1 MTEETNNIENH
12 SVGGSVA
19 VGRDVTV
26 GGRSTV
32 RGNATFNRDV
42 YISGWL
48 NARNIRGAGKGLYET
63 VDKLN
68 SAYPNPENGWFALV
82 GNTLPADIYRAWGGE
97 WVATGQK
104 GGEPVLELAK
114 LTELSESLENE
125 ISARVAADEALKK
138 AVDAEVTARANGDKE
153 LSDALAKE
161 IADREKAIADEI
173 LARTTAI
180 DKAIEAEAAA
190 RTKDIAAEAKAR
202 EDADAAE
209 TKARTTAID
218 KAIEAEA
225 AARTKDIAAEAKAR
239 EDADAAETKARTAAI
254 EAEAQARDTA
264 IFAEATARSNADT
277 ALQTAMNENVK
288 ELKGADTEHESRLL
302 ALEQSEWPLS
312 LELSINPI
320 LIEFTGSEKDA
331 SVSWKIMRKG
341 VGVTPTALTF
351 KQDGVALVAGLT
363 ASGSINAKV
372 NKLGDTVFEIAVE
385 AEGMKKSASKK
396 LTMVLPVYMGFAG
409 ASDAAGLAITKL
421 SKYAPLASPA
431 GTYKIKNNADG
442 IYLWLC
448 VPDTMTINKVTSS
461 GFTVP
466 MREVQIGQ
474 TELGGYK
481 CYRSSNAIVAGE
493 YTYTI
498 S

>member
-63 VDKLN
+63 VGKLN

-82 GNTLPADIYRAWGGE
+82 GNTLPADIYRAWGGVWE
-97 WVATGQK
+97 ATGQK

-125 ISARVAADEALKK
+125 VSARVAADEALKK
-138 AVDAEVTARANGDKE
+138 AIDAEVTARANGDKE
-153 LSDALAKE
+153 LSDALTKE
-161 IADREKAIADEI
+161 IADREKAIADEV

-180 DKAIEAEAAA
+180 TEAIEAEAAA

-202 EDADAAE
+202 EDADV
-209 TKARTTAID
+209 
-218 KAIEAEA
+218 
-225 AARTKDIAAEAKAR
+225 
-239 EDADAAETKARTAAI
+239 AETKARTAAI

-264 IFAEATARSNADT
+264 ISAEATARSNADT

-288 ELKGADTEHESRLL
+288 ELKGADTLHENRLL

-320 LIEFTGSEKDA
+320 LIEFTGSEKDT
-331 SVSWKIMRKG
+331 SVAWKIMRKG
-341 VGVTPTALTF
+341 VGVTPTVLTF
-351 KQDGVALVAGLT
+351 KQDGVALSAELVAN
-363 ASGSINAKV
+363 GSINAKV

-409 ASDAAGLAITKL
+409 ASDASGLAITGL
-421 SKYAPLASPA
+421 SKYAPLTSPA
-431 GTYKIKNNADG
+431 GTYKIKNTADG

-466 MREVQIGQ
+466 MREVQTGQ

>member
-26 GGRSTV
+26 GGRSTI

-63 VDKLN
+63 VEKLN

-82 GNTLPADIYRAWGGE
+82 GNTLPADIYRAWGGVWE
-97 WVATGQK
+97 ATGQK
-104 GGEPVLELAK
+104 GGEPVLELAR

-125 ISARVAADEALKK
+125 VSDRVAADEALKK
-138 AVDAEVTARANGDKE
+138 AIDAEVTARTNGDKE
-153 LSDALAKE
+153 LSDALTKE
-161 IADREKAIADEI
+161 IADREKAIDDEV

-180 DKAIEAEAAA
+180 TE
-190 RTKDIAAEAKAR
+190 
-202 EDADAAE
+202 
-209 TKARTTAID
+209 AID
-218 KAIEAEA
+218 
-225 AARTKDIAAEAKAR
+225 
-239 EDADAAETKARTAAI
+239 
-254 EAEAQARDTA
+254 AEAQARGTA
-264 IFAEATARSNADT
+264 ISDEATARSEADRV
-277 ALQTAMNENVK
+277 LQTAMDKNVT
-288 ELKGADTEHESRLL
+288 ELKGADTLHESRLL

-312 LELSINPI
+312 LELTINPI

-341 VGVTPTALTF
+341 VGVTPTVLTF
-351 KQDGVALVAGLT
+351 KQDGVALSAELS
-363 ASGSINAKV
+363 ANGSINAKV
-372 NKLGDTVFEIAVE
+372 NKLGDTVFEIEVE
-385 AEGMKKSASKK
+385 ADGMQKSASKK

-409 ASDAAGLAITKL
+409 ASDAAGLAITEL

-448 VPDTMTINKVTSS
+448 VPDTMTINRVTSS

-466 MREVQIGQ
+466 MSEVQTGQ

>member
-19 VGRDVTV
+19 VGRDITV

-161 IADREKAIADEI
+161 IADREKAIADEV
-173 LARTTAI
+173 L
-180 DKAIEAEAAA
+180 
-190 RTKDIAAEAKAR
+190 
-202 EDADAAE
+202 
-209 TKARTTAID
+209 ARTTAID

-277 ALQTAMNENVK
+277 
-288 ELKGADTEHESRLL
+288 EHESRLL

-320 LIEFTGSEKDA
+320 LIEFTGSEKDT
-331 SVSWKIMRKG
+331 SVAWKIMRKG
-341 VGVTPTALTF
+341 VGVTPTVLTF
-351 KQDGVALVAGLT
+351 KQDGVALSAELVAN
-363 ASGSINAKV
+363 GSINAKV

-409 ASDAAGLAITKL
+409 ASDAAGLAITEL

-466 MREVQIGQ
+466 MREVQAGQ

>member
-32 RGNATFNRDV
+32 RGNATFDRDV

-63 VDKLN
+63 VEKLN

-125 ISARVAADEALKK
+125 VSARVAADEALKK
-138 AVDAEVTARANGDKE
+138 AIDAEVTARTNGDKE
-153 LSDALAKE
+153 LSDALTKE
-161 IADREKAIADEI
+161 IADREKAIADEV

-180 DKAIEAEAAA
+180 TEAIEAEADA
-190 RTKDIAAEAKAR
+190 RTKAIAAEAKAR
-202 EDADAAE
+202 EDADVAE
-209 TKARTTAID
+209 TT
-218 KAIEAEA
+218 
-225 AARTKDIAAEAKAR
+225 
-239 EDADAAETKARTAAI
+239 ARTAAI

-264 IFAEATARSNADT
+264 ISAEATARSNADT
-277 ALQTAMNENVK
+277 ALHTAMNENVK

-320 LIEFTGSEKDA
+320 LIEFTGSEKDTTVA
-331 SVSWKIMRKG
+331 WKIMRKG
-341 VGVTPTALTF
+341 VGVTPTELTF
-351 KQDGVALVAGLT
+351 KQNGVALAAGLT

-372 NKLGDTVFEIAVE
+372 NKLGDTVFEIVVTAD
-385 AEGMKKSASKK
+385 GMKGSTSKK

-409 ASDAAGLAITKL
+409 ASDASGLAITGL
-421 SKYAPLASPA
+421 SKYAPLTSPA

-466 MREVQIGQ
+466 MREVQTGQ

>member
-26 GGRSTV
+26 GGRSTI

-125 ISARVAADEALKK
+125 ISARVATDEALKK

-161 IADREKAIADEI
+161 IADREKAIADEV
-173 LARTTAI
+173 L
-180 DKAIEAEAAA
+180 
-190 RTKDIAAEAKAR
+190 
-202 EDADAAE
+202 
-209 TKARTTAID
+209 ARTTAID

-264 IFAEATARSNADT
+264 ISAEATARSNADT

-320 LIEFTGSEKDA
+320 LIEFTGSEKDT
-331 SVSWKIMRKG
+331 SVAWKIMRKG
-341 VGVTPTALTF
+341 VGVTPTVLTF
-351 KQDGVALVAGLT
+351 KQDGVVLSAELVAN
-363 ASGSINAKV
+363 GSINAKV

-396 LTMVLPVYMGFAG
+396 LTMVLPVYMGFAD
-409 ASDAAGLAITKL
+409 ASDAAGLAITEL
-421 SKYAPLASPA
+421 SKYAPLSSPA

-466 MREVQIGQ
+466 MREVQTGQ

>member
-32 RGNATFNRDV
+32 RGNATFDRDV

-82 GNTLPADIYRAWGGE
+82 GDTLPANIYRAWGGE
-97 WVATGQK
+97 WKATGQK

-125 ISARVAADEALKK
+125 VSARVAADEALKK
-138 AVDAEVTARANGDKE
+138 AIDAEVTARTNGDKE
-153 LSDALAKE
+153 LSDALTKE
-161 IADREKAIADEI
+161 IADREKAIADEV

-180 DKAIEAEAAA
+180 NE
-190 RTKDIAAEAKAR
+190 
-202 EDADAAE
+202 
-209 TKARTTAID
+209 
-218 KAIEAEA
+218 
-225 AARTKDIAAEAKAR
+225 
-239 EDADAAETKARTAAI
+239 AI

-264 IFAEATARSNADT
+264 ISAEATARSNADT
-277 ALQTAMNENVK
+277 ALQTAMNKNVK

-320 LIEFTGSEKDA
+320 LIEFTGSEKDT
-331 SVSWKIMRKG
+331 SVAWKIMRKG
-341 VGVTPTALTF
+341 VGVTPTVLTF
-351 KQDGVALVAGLT
+351 KQDGVALSAELVAN
-363 ASGSINAKV
+363 GSINAKV

-409 ASDAAGLAITKL
+409 ASDASGLAITGL
-421 SKYAPLASPA
+421 SKYAPLTSPA

-466 MREVQIGQ
+466 MREVQTGQ

>member
-26 GGRSTV
+26 GGRSTI

-63 VDKLN
+63 VEKLN

-82 GNTLPADIYRAWGGE
+82 GDTLPADIYRAWGGE
-97 WVATGQK
+97 WKATGQK

-125 ISARVAADEALKK
+125 VSAR
-138 AVDAEVTARANGDKE
+138 TNGDKE

-161 IADREKAIADEI
+161 IADREKAIADEV

-180 DKAIEAEAAA
+180 TEAIDAEADA
-190 RTKDIAAEAKAR
+190 RTKAIAAEAKAR

-209 TKARTTAID
+209 TT
-218 KAIEAEA
+218 
-225 AARTKDIAAEAKAR
+225 
-239 EDADAAETKARTAAI
+239 ARTAAI
-254 EAEAQARDTA
+254 EAEAQARGTA
-264 IFAEATARSNADT
+264 ISDEATARSEADK
-277 ALQTAMNENVK
+277 ALQTAMDKNVT

-312 LELSINPI
+312 LELTINPI
-320 LIEFTGSEKDA
+320 LIEFTGSEKDTTVA
-331 SVSWKIMRKG
+331 WKIMRKG
-341 VGVTPTALTF
+341 VGVTPTELTF
-351 KQDGVALVAGLT
+351 KQNGVALAAGLT

-372 NKLGDTVFEIAVE
+372 NKLGDTVFEIVVTAD
-385 AEGMKKSASKK
+385 GMKGSTSKK
-396 LTMVLPVYMGFAG
+396 LTMVLPVYCGFG
-409 ASDAAGLAITKL
+409 TSESDVAVDENKL
-421 SKYAPLASPA
+421 SPRTSAS
-431 GTYKIKNNADG
+431 GTYSKTSKMDDVNFIILVPKTLPGLSSFTMGGAPFVMITSSVVVNGHDYYMYKSGG
-442 IYLWLC
+442 IYMSGTN
-448 VPDTMTINKVTSS
+448 VKVQAS
-461 GFTVP
+461 
-466 MREVQIGQ
+466 
-474 TELGGYK
+474 
-481 CYRSSNAIVAGE
+481 
-493 YTYTI
+493 
-498 S
+498 

>member
-26 GGRSTV
+26 GGRSIV
-32 RGNATFNRDV
+32 RGNATFDRDV

-63 VDKLN
+63 VEKLN

-82 GNTLPADIYRAWGGE
+82 GDTLPADLYQAWGGE
-97 WVATGQK
+97 WKATGQK

-125 ISARVAADEALKK
+125 VSARVAADEALKK
-138 AVDAEVTARANGDKE
+138 A
-153 LSDALAKE
+153 
-161 IADREKAIADEI
+161 
-173 LARTTAI
+173 
-180 DKAIEAEAAA
+180 
-190 RTKDIAAEAKAR
+190 IAAEAKAR
-202 EDADAAE
+202 EDADVAE
-209 TKARTTAID
+209 TT
-218 KAIEAEA
+218 
-225 AARTKDIAAEAKAR
+225 
-239 EDADAAETKARTAAI
+239 ARTAAI
-254 EAEAQARDTA
+254 EAEAQARGTA
-264 IFAEATARSNADT
+264 ISDEATARSEADK
-277 ALQTAMNENVK
+277 ALQTAMDKNVT

-320 LIEFTGSEKDA
+320 LIEFTGSEKDTTVA
-331 SVSWKIMRKG
+331 WKIMRKG
-341 VGVTPTALTF
+341 VGVTPTELTF
-351 KQDGVALVAGLT
+351 KQNGVALAAGLT

-409 ASDAAGLAITKL
+409 ASDAAGLAITEL

-466 MREVQIGQ
+466 MREVQTGQ

>member
-32 RGNATFNRDV
+32 RGNATFDRDV

-82 GNTLPADIYRAWGGE
+82 GDTLPANIYRAWGGE
-97 WVATGQK
+97 WKATGQK

-125 ISARVAADEALKK
+125 VSARVAADEALKK
-138 AVDAEVTARANGDKE
+138 AIDAEVTARTNGDKE
-153 LSDALAKE
+153 LSDALTKE
-161 IADREKAIADEI
+161 IADREKAIADEV

-180 DKAIEAEAAA
+180 NE
-190 RTKDIAAEAKAR
+190 
-202 EDADAAE
+202 
-209 TKARTTAID
+209 
-218 KAIEAEA
+218 AIEAEA

-264 IFAEATARSNADT
+264 ISAEATARSNADT
-277 ALQTAMNENVK
+277 ALQTAMNKNVK

-320 LIEFTGSEKDA
+320 LIEFTGSEKDT
-331 SVSWKIMRKG
+331 SVAWKIMRKG
-341 VGVTPTALTF
+341 VGVTPTVLTF
-351 KQDGVALVAGLT
+351 KQDGVALSAELVAN
-363 ASGSINAKV
+363 GSINAKV

-396 LTMVLPVYMGFAG
+396 LTMVPVYMGFAG
-409 ASDAAGLAITKL
+409 ASDASGLAITGL
-421 SKYAPLASPA
+421 SKYAPLTSPA

-466 MREVQIGQ
+466 MREVQTGQ

>member
-19 VGRDVTV
+19 IGRDVTV
-26 GGRSTV
+26 GGRSTI

-161 IADREKAIADEI
+161 IADREKAIADEV
-173 LARTTAI
+173 L
-180 DKAIEAEAAA
+180 
-190 RTKDIAAEAKAR
+190 
-202 EDADAAE
+202 
-209 TKARTTAID
+209 ARTTAID

-264 IFAEATARSNADT
+264 ISTEATARSNADT

-320 LIEFTGSEKDA
+320 LIEFTGSEKDT
-331 SVSWKIMRKG
+331 SVAWKIMRKG
-341 VGVTPTALTF
+341 VGVTPTVLTF
-351 KQDGVALVAGLT
+351 KQDGVVLSAELVAN
-363 ASGSINAKV
+363 GSINAKV

-409 ASDAAGLAITKL
+409 ASDAAGLAITEL

-466 MREVQIGQ
+466 MREVQTGQ

>member
-12 SVGGSVA
+12 SAGGSVA

-63 VDKLN
+63 VEKLK

-82 GNTLPADIYRAWGGE
+82 GNTLPADIYRAWGGVWE
-97 WVATGQK
+97 ATGQK

-125 ISARVAADEALKK
+125 VSARVAADEALKK
-138 AVDAEVTARANGDKE
+138 AIDAEVTARANGDKE
-153 LSDALAKE
+153 LSDTLTKE
-161 IADREKAIADEI
+161 IADREKAIADEV

-180 DKAIEAEAAA
+180 TEAIEAEADA
-190 RTKDIAAEAKAR
+190 RTKAIAAEAKAR

-209 TKARTTAID
+209 TT
-218 KAIEAEA
+218 
-225 AARTKDIAAEAKAR
+225 
-239 EDADAAETKARTAAI
+239 ARTAAI

-264 IFAEATARSNADT
+264 ISDEATARSEADK
-277 ALQTAMNENVK
+277 ALQTAMDKNVT

-320 LIEFTGSEKDA
+320 LIEFTGSEKDT
-331 SVSWKIMRKG
+331 SVAWKIMRKG
-341 VGVTPTALTF
+341 VGVTPTVLTF
-351 KQDGVALVAGLT
+351 KQDGVALSAELVAN
-363 ASGSINAKV
+363 GSISTKV

-385 AEGMKKSASKK
+385 ADGMKKSASKK

-409 ASDAAGLAITKL
+409 ASDAAGLAITEL
-421 SKYAPLASPA
+421 SKYAPLTSPA
-431 GTYKIKNNADG
+431 GTYKIKNTADG

-466 MREVQIGQ
+466 MREVQTGQ

>member
-1 MTEETNNIENH
+1 
-12 SVGGSVA
+12 
-19 VGRDVTV
+19 
-26 GGRSTV
+26 
-32 RGNATFNRDV
+32 
-42 YISGWL
+42 
-48 NARNIRGAGKGLYET
+48 
-63 VDKLN
+63 
-68 SAYPNPENGWFALV
+68 
-82 GNTLPADIYRAWGGE
+82 
-97 WVATGQK
+97 
-104 GGEPVLELAK
+104 
-114 LTELSESLENE
+114 
-125 ISARVAADEALKK
+125 
-138 AVDAEVTARANGDKE
+138 
-153 LSDALAKE
+153 
-161 IADREKAIADEI
+161 
-173 LARTTAI
+173 
-180 DKAIEAEAAA
+180 
-190 RTKDIAAEAKAR
+190 
-202 EDADAAE
+202 
-209 TKARTTAID
+209 
-218 KAIEAEA
+218 
-225 AARTKDIAAEAKAR
+225 
-239 EDADAAETKARTAAI
+239 
-254 EAEAQARDTA
+254 
-264 IFAEATARSNADT
+264 
-277 ALQTAMNENVK
+277 MNENVK

-320 LIEFTGSEKDA
+320 LIEFTGSEKDT
-331 SVSWKIMRKG
+331 SVAWKIMRKG
-341 VGVTPTALTF
+341 VGVTPTVLTF
-351 KQDGVALVAGLT
+351 KQDGVALSAELS
-363 ASGSINAKV
+363 ANGSIIAKV

-409 ASDAAGLAITKL
+409 ASDAAGLAITEL

-466 MREVQIGQ
+466 MREVQTGQ

>member
-1 MTEETNNIENH
+1 M
-12 SVGGSVA
+12 A
-19 VGRDVTV
+19 VGD
-26 GGRSTV
+26 
-32 RGNATFNRDV
+32 
-42 YISGWL
+42 
-48 NARNIRGAGKGLYET
+48 
-63 VDKLN
+63 
-68 SAYPNPENGWFALV
+68 
-82 GNTLPADIYRAWGGE
+82 TLPANIYRAWGGE
-97 WVATGQK
+97 WKATGQK

-125 ISARVAADEALKK
+125 VSARVAADEALKK
-138 AVDAEVTARANGDKE
+138 AIDAEVTARTNGDKE
-153 LSDALAKE
+153 LSDALTKE
-161 IADREKAIADEI
+161 IADREKAIADEV

-180 DKAIEAEAAA
+180 NE
-190 RTKDIAAEAKAR
+190 
-202 EDADAAE
+202 
-209 TKARTTAID
+209 
-218 KAIEAEA
+218 AIEAEA

-264 IFAEATARSNADT
+264 ISAEATARSNADT
-277 ALQTAMNENVK
+277 ALQTAMNKNVK

-320 LIEFTGSEKDA
+320 LIEFTGSEKDT
-331 SVSWKIMRKG
+331 SVAWKIMRKG
-341 VGVTPTALTF
+341 VGVTPTVLTF
-351 KQDGVALVAGLT
+351 KQDGVALSAELVAN
-363 ASGSINAKV
+363 GSINAKV

-409 ASDAAGLAITKL
+409 ASDASGLAITGL
-421 SKYAPLASPA
+421 LKYAPLTSPA

-466 MREVQIGQ
+466 MRAVQTGQ

>member
-19 VGRDVTV
+19 VGRNITV
-26 GGRSTV
+26 GGRSTI
-32 RGNATFNRDV
+32 RGNAIFNRDV

-161 IADREKAIADEI
+161 IADREKAIADEV
-173 LARTTAI
+173 L
-180 DKAIEAEAAA
+180 
-190 RTKDIAAEAKAR
+190 
-202 EDADAAE
+202 
-209 TKARTTAID
+209 ARTTAID

-264 IFAEATARSNADT
+264 ISAEATARSNADT

-320 LIEFTGSEKDA
+320 LIEFTGSEKDT
-331 SVSWKIMRKG
+331 SVAWKIMRKG
-341 VGVTPTALTF
+341 VGVTPTVLTF
-351 KQDGVALVAGLT
+351 KQDGVALSAELVAN
-363 ASGSINAKV
+363 GSINAKV

-409 ASDAAGLAITKL
+409 ASDAAGLAITEL

-466 MREVQIGQ
+466 MREVQTGQ

>member
-32 RGNATFNRDV
+32 RGNATFDRDV

-82 GNTLPADIYRAWGGE
+82 GDTLPANIYRAWGGE
-97 WVATGQK
+97 WKATGQK

-125 ISARVAADEALKK
+125 VSARVAADEALKK
-138 AVDAEVTARANGDKE
+138 AIDAEVTARTNGDKE
-153 LSDALAKE
+153 LSDALTKE
-161 IADREKAIADEI
+161 IADREKAIADEV

-180 DKAIEAEAAA
+180 NE
-190 RTKDIAAEAKAR
+190 
-202 EDADAAE
+202 
-209 TKARTTAID
+209 
-218 KAIEAEA
+218 AIEAEA

-264 IFAEATARSNADT
+264 ISAEATARSNADT
-277 ALQTAMNENVK
+277 ALQTAMNKNVK

-320 LIEFTGSEKDA
+320 LIEFTGSEKDTTVA
-331 SVSWKIMRKG
+331 WKIMRKG
-341 VGVTPTALTF
+341 VGVTPTELTF
-351 KQDGVALVAGLT
+351 KQNGVALAAGLT

-409 ASDAAGLAITKL
+409 ASDAAGLAITEL

-466 MREVQIGQ
+466 MREVQTGQ

>member
-32 RGNATFNRDV
+32 RGNATFGRDV

-82 GNTLPADIYRAWGGE
+82 GDTLPADLYQAWGGE
-97 WVATGQK
+97 WKATGQK

-125 ISARVAADEALKK
+125 VSARVAADEALKK
-138 AVDAEVTARANGDKE
+138 AIDAEVTARTNGDKE
-153 LSDALAKE
+153 LSDALTKE
-161 IADREKAIADEI
+161 IADREKAIADEV

-180 DKAIEAEAAA
+180 NE
-190 RTKDIAAEAKAR
+190 
-202 EDADAAE
+202 
-209 TKARTTAID
+209 
-218 KAIEAEA
+218 AIEAEA

-264 IFAEATARSNADT
+264 ISAEATARSNADT
-277 ALQTAMNENVK
+277 ALQTAMNKNVK

-320 LIEFTGSEKDA
+320 LIEFTGSEKDT
-331 SVSWKIMRKG
+331 SVAWKIMRKG
-341 VGVTPTALTF
+341 VGVTPTVLTF
-351 KQDGVALVAGLT
+351 KQDGVALSAELVAN
-363 ASGSINAKV
+363 GSINAKV

-409 ASDAAGLAITKL
+409 ASDAAGLAITEL

-461 GFTVP
+461 GLTVP
-466 MREVQIGQ
+466 MREVQTGQ

>member
-26 GGRSTV
+26 GGRSTI

-161 IADREKAIADEI
+161 IADREKAIADEV
-173 LARTTAI
+173 L
-180 DKAIEAEAAA
+180 
-190 RTKDIAAEAKAR
+190 
-202 EDADAAE
+202 
-209 TKARTTAID
+209 ARTTAID

-277 ALQTAMNENVK
+277 ALQTAINENVK

-320 LIEFTGSEKDA
+320 LIEFTGSEKDT
-331 SVSWKIMRKG
+331 SVAWKIMRKG
-341 VGVTPTALTF
+341 VGVTPTVLTF
-351 KQDGVALVAGLT
+351 KQDGVALSAELVAN
-363 ASGSINAKV
+363 GSINAKV

-409 ASDAAGLAITKL
+409 ASDAAGLAITEL

-466 MREVQIGQ
+466 MREVQAGQ

>member
-26 GGRSTV
+26 GGRSTI

-63 VDKLN
+63 VEKLN

-82 GNTLPADIYRAWGGE
+82 GDTLPADIYRAWGGE
-97 WVATGQK
+97 WKATGQK

-125 ISARVAADEALKK
+125 VSAR
-138 AVDAEVTARANGDKE
+138 TNGDKE

-161 IADREKAIADEI
+161 IADREKAIADEV

-180 DKAIEAEAAA
+180 TEAIDAEADA
-190 RTKDIAAEAKAR
+190 RTKAIAAEAKAR
-202 EDADAAE
+202 EDADVAE
-209 TKARTTAID
+209 TT
-218 KAIEAEA
+218 
-225 AARTKDIAAEAKAR
+225 
-239 EDADAAETKARTAAI
+239 ARTAAI
-254 EAEAQARDTA
+254 SD
-264 IFAEATARSNADT
+264 EATVRSEADK
-277 ALQTAMNENVK
+277 ALQTAMDKNVT

-312 LELSINPI
+312 LELTINPI

-341 VGVTPTALTF
+341 VGVTPTVLTF
-351 KQDGVALVAGLT
+351 KQDGVTLSAELSAN
-363 ASGSINAKV
+363 GSINAKV
-372 NKLGDTVFEIAVE
+372 NKLGDTVFEIVVTAD
-385 AEGMKKSASKK
+385 GMKGSTSKK
-396 LTMVLPVYMGFAG
+396 LTMVLPVYCGFG
-409 ASDAAGLAITKL
+409 TSESDVAVDENKL
-421 SKYAPLASPA
+421 SPRTSAS
-431 GTYKIKNNADG
+431 GTYSKTSKKDDVNFIILVPKTLPGLSSFTMGGAPFVMITSSVVVNGHDYYMYKSGG
-442 IYLWLC
+442 IYMSGTN
-448 VPDTMTINKVTSS
+448 VKVQAS
-461 GFTVP
+461 
-466 MREVQIGQ
+466 
-474 TELGGYK
+474 
-481 CYRSSNAIVAGE
+481 
-493 YTYTI
+493 
-498 S
+498 

>member
-26 GGRSTV
+26 GGRSTI

-82 GNTLPADIYRAWGGE
+82 GNTLPADIYRAWGGK

-125 ISARVAADEALKK
+125 VSARVAADEALKN
-138 AVDAEVTARANGDKE
+138 AIDAEVTARANGDKE

-161 IADREKAIADEI
+161 IADREKAIADEV
-173 LARTTAI
+173 L
-180 DKAIEAEAAA
+180 
-190 RTKDIAAEAKAR
+190 
-202 EDADAAE
+202 
-209 TKARTTAID
+209 ARTTAID

-264 IFAEATARSNADT
+264 ISAEATARSNADT

-320 LIEFTGSEKDA
+320 LIEFTGSEKDT
-331 SVSWKIMRKG
+331 SVAWKIMRKG
-341 VGVTPTALTF
+341 VGVTPTVLTF
-351 KQDGVALVAGLT
+351 KQDGVALSAELS
-363 ASGSINAKV
+363 ANGSINAKV

-409 ASDAAGLAITKL
+409 ASDAAGLAITEL

-466 MREVQIGQ
+466 MREVQTGQ

>member
-26 GGRSTV
+26 GGRSTI

-104 GGEPVLELAK
+104 GGEPVLEIAK

-125 ISARVAADEALKK
+125 VSARVAADEALKK
-138 AVDAEVTARANGDKE
+138 AIDAEVTARTNGDKE
-153 LSDALAKE
+153 LSDALTKE
-161 IADREKAIADEI
+161 ISDREKAIADEV

-180 DKAIEAEAAA
+180 NE
-190 RTKDIAAEAKAR
+190 
-202 EDADAAE
+202 
-209 TKARTTAID
+209 
-218 KAIEAEA
+218 AIEAEA

-264 IFAEATARSNADT
+264 ISAEATARSNADT
-277 ALQTAMNENVK
+277 ALQTAMDENVK

-320 LIEFTGSEKDA
+320 LIEFTGSEKDT
-331 SVSWKIMRKG
+331 SVAWKIMRKG
-341 VGVTPTALTF
+341 VGVTPTVLTF
-351 KQDGVALVAGLT
+351 KQDGVALSAELVAN
-363 ASGSINAKV
+363 GSINAKV
-372 NKLGDTVFEIAVE
+372 NKLGDTVFYIAVE
-385 AEGMKKSASKK
+385 SEGMKKSASKK

-409 ASDAAGLAITKL
+409 ASDAAGLAITEL
-421 SKYAPLASPA
+421 SKYAPLSSPA

-466 MREVQIGQ
+466 MREVQTGQ

>member
-19 VGRDVTV
+19 VGRDITV

-125 ISARVAADEALKK
+125 VSARVAADEALKK

-161 IADREKAIADEI
+161 IADREKAIADEV
-173 LARTTAI
+173 L
-180 DKAIEAEAAA
+180 
-190 RTKDIAAEAKAR
+190 
-202 EDADAAE
+202 
-209 TKARTTAID
+209 ARTTAID

-264 IFAEATARSNADT
+264 ISAEATARSNADT

-320 LIEFTGSEKDA
+320 LIEFTGSEKDT
-331 SVSWKIMRKG
+331 SVAWKIMRKG
-341 VGVTPTALTF
+341 VGVTPTVLTF
-351 KQDGVALVAGLT
+351 KQDGVALSAELS
-363 ASGSINAKV
+363 ANGSINAKV

-409 ASDAAGLAITKL
+409 ASDAAGLAITEL

-466 MREVQIGQ
+466 MREVQTGQ

>member
-26 GGRSTV
+26 GGRSIV
-32 RGNATFNRDV
+32 RGNATFDRDV

-82 GNTLPADIYRAWGGE
+82 GDTLPADIYRAWGGE

-104 GGEPVLELAK
+104 GGEPVLEIAK

-125 ISARVAADEALKK
+125 VSARVAADEALKK
-138 AVDAEVTARANGDKE
+138 AIDAEVTARTNGDKE
-153 LSDALAKE
+153 LSDALTKE
-161 IADREKAIADEI
+161 IADREKAIADEV

-180 DKAIEAEAAA
+180 TKAIEAEADA
-190 RTKDIAAEAKAR
+190 RTKAIAAEAKAR
-202 EDADAAE
+202 EDADVAE
-209 TKARTTAID
+209 TT
-218 KAIEAEA
+218 
-225 AARTKDIAAEAKAR
+225 
-239 EDADAAETKARTAAI
+239 ARTAAI
-254 EAEAQARDTA
+254 EAEAQARGTA
-264 IFAEATARSNADT
+264 ISDEATARSEADK
-277 ALQTAMNENVK
+277 ALQTAMDKNVT

-320 LIEFTGSEKDA
+320 LIEFTGSEKDTTVA
-331 SVSWKIMRKG
+331 WKIMRKG
-341 VGVTPTALTF
+341 VGVTPTVLTF
-351 KQDGVALVAGLT
+351 KQDGVALSAELVAN
-363 ASGSINAKV
+363 GSISTKV

-385 AEGMKKSASKK
+385 ADGMKKSTSKK

-409 ASDAAGLAITKL
+409 ASDAAGLAITEL
-421 SKYAPLASPA
+421 SKYAPLTSPA
-431 GTYKIKNNADG
+431 GTYKIKNTADG

-466 MREVQIGQ
+466 MREVQTGQ

>member
-19 VGRDVTV
+19 VGRDITV
-26 GGRSTV
+26 GGRSTI

-63 VDKLN
+63 VGNLN

-82 GNTLPADIYRAWGGE
+82 GDTLPADIYRAWGGE
-97 WVATGQK
+97 WKATGQK
-104 GGEPVLELAK
+104 GGEPVLEIAK

-125 ISARVAADEALKK
+125 VSARVAADEALKK
-138 AVDAEVTARANGDKE
+138 AIDAEVTARANGDKE
-153 LSDALAKE
+153 LSDALTKE
-161 IADREKAIADEI
+161 IADREKAIADEV

-180 DKAIEAEAAA
+180 TE
-190 RTKDIAAEAKAR
+190 
-202 EDADAAE
+202 
-209 TKARTTAID
+209 
-218 KAIEAEA
+218 AIEAEA

-264 IFAEATARSNADT
+264 ISAEATARSNADT

-288 ELKGADTEHESRLL
+288 ELKGADTLHENRLL

-320 LIEFTGSEKDA
+320 LIEFTGSEKDT
-331 SVSWKIMRKG
+331 SVAWKIMRKG
-341 VGVTPTALTF
+341 VGVTPTVLTF
-351 KQDGVALVAGLT
+351 KQDGVALSAELVAN
-363 ASGSINAKV
+363 GSINAKV

-409 ASDAAGLAITKL
+409 ASDASGLAITGL
-421 SKYAPLASPA
+421 SKYAPLTSPA

-461 GFTVP
+461 GFTIP
-466 MREVQIGQ
+466 MREVQTGQ

>member
-26 GGRSTV
+26 GGRSTI

-161 IADREKAIADEI
+161 IADREKAIADEV
-173 LARTTAI
+173 L
-180 DKAIEAEAAA
+180 
-190 RTKDIAAEAKAR
+190 
-202 EDADAAE
+202 
-209 TKARTTAID
+209 ARTTAID

-320 LIEFTGSEKDA
+320 LIEFTGSEKDT
-331 SVSWKIMRKG
+331 SVAWKIMRKG
-341 VGVTPTALTF
+341 VGVTPTVLTF
-351 KQDGVALVAGLT
+351 KQDGVALSAELVAN
-363 ASGSINAKV
+363 GSINAKV

-409 ASDAAGLAITKL
+409 ASDAAGLAITEL

-466 MREVQIGQ
+466 MREVQTGQ

>member
-26 GGRSTV
+26 GGRSTI

-63 VDKLN
+63 VEKLN

-82 GNTLPADIYRAWGGE
+82 GDTLPADIYRAWGGE
-97 WVATGQK
+97 WKATGQK

-125 ISARVAADEALKK
+125 VSARVAADEALKK
-138 AVDAEVTARANGDKE
+138 AIDAEVSARTNGDKE

-161 IADREKAIADEI
+161 IADREKAIADEV

-180 DKAIEAEAAA
+180 TEAIDAEADA
-190 RTKDIAAEAKAR
+190 RTKAIAAEAKAR
-202 EDADAAE
+202 EDADVAE
-209 TKARTTAID
+209 T
-218 KAIEAEA
+218 
-225 AARTKDIAAEAKAR
+225 
-239 EDADAAETKARTAAI
+239 
-254 EAEAQARDTA
+254 
-264 IFAEATARSNADT
+264 TARSEADK
-277 ALQTAMNENVK
+277 ALQTAMDKNVT

-312 LELSINPI
+312 LELTINPI

-341 VGVTPTALTF
+341 VGVTPTVLTF
-351 KQDGVALVAGLT
+351 KQDGVALSAELS
-363 ASGSINAKV
+363 ANGSINAKV
-372 NKLGDTVFEIAVE
+372 NKLGDTVFEIEVE
-385 AEGMKKSASKK
+385 ADGMQKSASKK

-409 ASDAAGLAITKL
+409 ASDAAGLAITEL

-431 GTYKIKNNADG
+431 GTYRIKNNADG

-466 MREVQIGQ
+466 MREVQSGQ

>member
-19 VGRDVTV
+19 VGRDITV

-125 ISARVAADEALKK
+125 VSARVAADEALKK
-138 AVDAEVTARANGDKE
+138 AIDAEVTARTNGDKE
-153 LSDALAKE
+153 LSDALTKE
-161 IADREKAIADEI
+161 IADREKAIADEV

-180 DKAIEAEAAA
+180 TE
-190 RTKDIAAEAKAR
+190 
-202 EDADAAE
+202 
-209 TKARTTAID
+209 
-218 KAIEAEA
+218 
-225 AARTKDIAAEAKAR
+225 
-239 EDADAAETKARTAAI
+239 AI

-264 IFAEATARSNADT
+264 ISAEATARSN
-277 ALQTAMNENVK
+277 
-288 ELKGADTEHESRLL
+288 ADTEHESRLL

-320 LIEFTGSEKDA
+320 LIEFTGSEKDTTVA
-331 SVSWKIMRKG
+331 WKIMRKG
-341 VGVTPTALTF
+341 VGVTPTVLTF
-351 KQDGVALVAGLT
+351 KQDGVALSAELVAN
-363 ASGSINAKV
+363 GSINAKV

-409 ASDAAGLAITKL
+409 ASDAAGLAITEL

-466 MREVQIGQ
+466 MMEVQTGQ

>member
-26 GGRSTV
+26 GGRSTI

-82 GNTLPADIYRAWGGE
+82 GDTLPADIYRAWGGE
-97 WVATGQK
+97 WKATGQK

-125 ISARVAADEALKK
+125 VSARVAADEALKK
-138 AVDAEVTARANGDKE
+138 AIDAEVTARTNGDKE
-153 LSDALAKE
+153 LSDALTKE
-161 IADREKAIADEI
+161 IADREKAIADEV

-180 DKAIEAEAAA
+180 TEAIEAEADA
-190 RTKDIAAEAKAR
+190 RTKA
-202 EDADAAE
+202 
-209 TKARTTAID
+209 
-218 KAIEAEA
+218 
-225 AARTKDIAAEAKAR
+225 IAAEAKAR

-264 IFAEATARSNADT
+264 ISAEATARSNADT

-320 LIEFTGSEKDA
+320 LIEFTGSEKDT
-331 SVSWKIMRKG
+331 SVAWKIMRKG
-341 VGVTPTALTF
+341 VGVTPTVLTF
-351 KQDGVALVAGLT
+351 KQDGVALSAELVAN
-363 ASGSINAKV
+363 GSINAKV

-409 ASDAAGLAITKL
+409 ASDAAGLAITEL

-466 MREVQIGQ
+466 MREVQTGQ

>member
-1 MTEETNNIENH
+1 MTEETNNIEDH

-26 GGRSTV
+26 GGRSTI

-125 ISARVAADEALKK
+125 VSARVAADEALKK
-138 AVDAEVTARANGDKE
+138 AVDAEVTARTNGDKE
-153 LSDALAKE
+153 LSDALTKE
-161 IADREKAIADEI
+161 ISDREKAIADEV

-180 DKAIEAEAAA
+180 NE
-190 RTKDIAAEAKAR
+190 
-202 EDADAAE
+202 
-209 TKARTTAID
+209 
-218 KAIEAEA
+218 AIEAEA

-264 IFAEATARSNADT
+264 ISAEATARSNADT

-320 LIEFTGSEKDA
+320 LIEFTGSEKDT
-331 SVSWKIMRKG
+331 SVAWKIMRKG
-341 VGVTPTALTF
+341 VGVTPTVLTF
-351 KQDGVALVAGLT
+351 KQDGVALSAELS
-363 ASGSINAKV
+363 ANGSINAKV

-409 ASDAAGLAITKL
+409 ASDAAGLAITEL

-466 MREVQIGQ
+466 MREVQTGQ

>member
-26 GGRSTV
+26 GGRSTI

-63 VDKLN
+63 VEKLN

-82 GNTLPADIYRAWGGE
+82 GNTLPADIYRAWGGKWE
-97 WVATGQK
+97 ATGQK

-125 ISARVAADEALKK
+125 VSARVAADEALKK
-138 AVDAEVTARANGDKE
+138 AIDAEVTARANGDTE
-153 LSDALAKE
+153 LSDALTKE
-161 IADREKAIADEI
+161 IADREKAIADEV

-180 DKAIEAEAAA
+180 NEAIEAEADA
-190 RTKDIAAEAKAR
+190 RTKAIAAEAKAR

-209 TKARTTAID
+209 TT
-218 KAIEAEA
+218 
-225 AARTKDIAAEAKAR
+225 
-239 EDADAAETKARTAAI
+239 ARTAAI
-254 EAEAQARDTA
+254 EAEVQARGAA
-264 IFAEATARSNADT
+264 ISDEATARSEADK
-277 ALQTAMNENVK
+277 ALQTAMDKNVK
-288 ELKGADTEHESRLL
+288 ELKGNVTELKGADTEHESRLL

-320 LIEFTGSEKDA
+320 LIEFTGSEKDTTVA
-331 SVSWKIMRKG
+331 WKIMRKG
-341 VGVTPTALTF
+341 VGVTPTVLTF
-351 KQDGVALVAGLT
+351 RQDGVALSAELVAN
-363 ASGSINAKV
+363 GSISTKV

-409 ASDAAGLAITKL
+409 ASDAAGLAITEL
-421 SKYAPLASPA
+421 SKYAPLTSPA

-466 MREVQIGQ
+466 MREVQTGQ

>member
-26 GGRSTV
+26 GGRSTI

-48 NARNIRGAGKGLYET
+48 NARNIRGASKGLYET

-125 ISARVAADEALKK
+125 VSARVAADEALKK

-161 IADREKAIADEI
+161 IADREKAIADEV
-173 LARTTAI
+173 L
-180 DKAIEAEAAA
+180 
-190 RTKDIAAEAKAR
+190 
-202 EDADAAE
+202 
-209 TKARTTAID
+209 ARTTAID

-264 IFAEATARSNADT
+264 ISAEATARSNADT

-320 LIEFTGSEKDA
+320 LIEFTGSEKDT
-331 SVSWKIMRKG
+331 SVAWKIMRKG
-341 VGVTPTALTF
+341 VGVTPTVLTF
-351 KQDGVALVAGLT
+351 KQDGVALSAELS
-363 ASGSINAKV
+363 ANGSINAKV

-409 ASDAAGLAITKL
+409 ASDAAGLAITEL

-466 MREVQIGQ
+466 MREVQTGQ

>member
-26 GGRSTV
+26 GGRSIV
-32 RGNATFNRDV
+32 RGNATFDRDV

-63 VDKLN
+63 VDNLK

-82 GNTLPADIYRAWGGE
+82 GDTLPADIYRAWGGE

-104 GGEPVLELAK
+104 GGEPVLEIAK

-125 ISARVAADEALKK
+125 VSARVAADEALKK
-138 AVDAEVTARANGDKE
+138 AIDAEVTARANGDKE
-153 LSDALAKE
+153 LSDALTKE
-161 IADREKAIADEI
+161 IADREKAIADEV

-180 DKAIEAEAAA
+180 TKAIEAEADA
-190 RTKDIAAEAKAR
+190 RTKAIAAEAKAR
-202 EDADAAE
+202 EDADVAE
-209 TKARTTAID
+209 TT
-218 KAIEAEA
+218 
-225 AARTKDIAAEAKAR
+225 
-239 EDADAAETKARTAAI
+239 ARTAAI
-254 EAEAQARDTA
+254 EAEAQARGTA
-264 IFAEATARSNADT
+264 ISDEATARSEADK
-277 ALQTAMNENVK
+277 ALQTAMDKNVT

-320 LIEFTGSEKDA
+320 LIEFTGSEKDTTVA
-331 SVSWKIMRKG
+331 WKIMRKG
-341 VGVTPTALTF
+341 VGVTPTVLTF
-351 KQDGVALVAGLT
+351 KQDGVALSAELVAN
-363 ASGSINAKV
+363 GSISTKV

-385 AEGMKKSASKK
+385 ADGMKKSTSKK

-409 ASDAAGLAITKL
+409 ASDAAGLAITEL
-421 SKYAPLASPA
+421 SKYAPLTSPA
-431 GTYKIKNNADG
+431 GTYKIKNTADG

-466 MREVQIGQ
+466 MREVQTGQ

>member
-26 GGRSTV
+26 GGRSIV
-32 RGNATFNRDV
+32 RGNATFDRDV

-63 VDKLN
+63 VDNLK

-82 GNTLPADIYRAWGGE
+82 GDTLPADIYRAWGGE
-97 WVATGQK
+97 WKATGQK
-104 GGEPVLELAK
+104 GGEPVLEIAK

-125 ISARVAADEALKK
+125 VSARVAADEALKK
-138 AVDAEVTARANGDKE
+138 AIDAEVTARTNGDKE
-153 LSDALAKE
+153 LSDALTKE
-161 IADREKAIADEI
+161 IADREKAIADEV

-180 DKAIEAEAAA
+180 
-190 RTKDIAAEAKAR
+190 TK
-202 EDADAAE
+202 
-209 TKARTTAID
+209 
-218 KAIEAEA
+218 
-225 AARTKDIAAEAKAR
+225 
-239 EDADAAETKARTAAI
+239 AI

-264 IFAEATARSNADT
+264 ISAEATARSNADT

-320 LIEFTGSEKDA
+320 LIEFTGSEKDT
-331 SVSWKIMRKG
+331 SVAWKIMRKG
-341 VGVTPTALTF
+341 VGVTPTVLTF
-351 KQDGVALVAGLT
+351 KQDGVALSAELVAN
-363 ASGSINAKV
+363 GSINAKV

-409 ASDAAGLAITKL
+409 ASDAAGLAITEL
-421 SKYAPLASPA
+421 SKYAPLSSPA

-466 MREVQIGQ
+466 MREVQTGQ

>member
-26 GGRSTV
+26 GGRSTI

-63 VDKLN
+63 VEKLN

-82 GNTLPADIYRAWGGE
+82 GNTLPADIYRAWGGVWE
-97 WVATGQK
+97 ATGQK

-125 ISARVAADEALKK
+125 VSARVAADEALKK
-138 AVDAEVTARANGDKE
+138 AIDAEVTARTNGDKE
-153 LSDALAKE
+153 LSDALTKE
-161 IADREKAIADEI
+161 IADREKAIADEV

-180 DKAIEAEAAA
+180 TEAIEAEADA
-190 RTKDIAAEAKAR
+190 RTKA
-202 EDADAAE
+202 
-209 TKARTTAID
+209 
-218 KAIEAEA
+218 
-225 AARTKDIAAEAKAR
+225 IAAEAKAR

-264 IFAEATARSNADT
+264 ISAEATARSNADT

-288 ELKGADTEHESRLL
+288 ELKGADTLHESRLL

-320 LIEFTGSEKDA
+320 LIEFTGSEKDTTVA
-331 SVSWKIMRKG
+331 WKIMRKG
-341 VGVTPTALTF
+341 AGVTPTVLTF
-351 KQDGVALVAGLT
+351 KQDGVALSAELVAN
-363 ASGSINAKV
+363 GSISTKV

-385 AEGMKKSASKK
+385 ADGMQKSASKK

-409 ASDAAGLAITKL
+409 ASDASGLAITGL
-421 SKYAPLASPA
+421 SKYAPLTSPA

-466 MREVQIGQ
+466 MREVQTGQ

>member
-26 GGRSTV
+26 GGRSNV

-63 VDKLN
+63 VEKLN

-82 GNTLPADIYRAWGGE
+82 GNTLPADIYRAWGGKWE
-97 WVATGQK
+97 ATGQK

-125 ISARVAADEALKK
+125 VSARVAADEALKK
-138 AVDAEVTARANGDKE
+138 AIDAEVTARTNGDKE

-161 IADREKAIADEI
+161 IADREKAIADEV
-173 LARTTAI
+173 L
-180 DKAIEAEAAA
+180 
-190 RTKDIAAEAKAR
+190 
-202 EDADAAE
+202 
-209 TKARTTAID
+209 ARTTAID

-264 IFAEATARSNADT
+264 ISAEATARSNADT

-320 LIEFTGSEKDA
+320 LIEFTGSEKDT
-331 SVSWKIMRKG
+331 SVAWKIMRKG
-341 VGVTPTALTF
+341 VGVTPTVLTF
-351 KQDGVALVAGLT
+351 KQDGVALSAELVAN
-363 ASGSINAKV
+363 GSINAKV

-385 AEGMKKSASKK
+385 ADGMKKSASKK

-409 ASDAAGLAITKL
+409 ASDAAGLAITGL

-448 VPDTMTINKVTSS
+448 VPDTMAINKVTSS

-466 MREVQIGQ
+466 MREVQTGQ

>member
-26 GGRSTV
+26 GGRSTI

-138 AVDAEVTARANGDKE
+138 AIDAEVTARTNGDKE
-153 LSDALAKE
+153 LSDALTKE
-161 IADREKAIADEI
+161 IADREKAIADEV
-173 LARTTAI
+173 L
-180 DKAIEAEAAA
+180 
-190 RTKDIAAEAKAR
+190 
-202 EDADAAE
+202 
-209 TKARTTAID
+209 
-218 KAIEAEA
+218 
-225 AARTKDIAAEAKAR
+225 
-239 EDADAAETKARTAAI
+239 ARTAAI

-264 IFAEATARSNADT
+264 ISAEATARSNADT

-320 LIEFTGSEKDA
+320 LIEFTGSEKDT
-331 SVSWKIMRKG
+331 SVAWKIMRKG
-341 VGVTPTALTF
+341 VGVTPTVLTF
-351 KQDGVALVAGLT
+351 KQDGVALSAELS
-363 ASGSINAKV
+363 ANGSINAKV

-409 ASDAAGLAITKL
+409 ASDAAGLAITEL

-466 MREVQIGQ
+466 MREVQTGQ

>member
-26 GGRSTV
+26 GGRSNV

-63 VDKLN
+63 VEKLN

-82 GNTLPADIYRAWGGE
+82 GNTLPADIYRAWGGKWE
-97 WVATGQK
+97 ATGQK

-125 ISARVAADEALKK
+125 VSARVAADEALKK
-138 AVDAEVTARANGDKE
+138 AIDAEVTARANGDTE
-153 LSDALAKE
+153 LSDALTKE
-161 IADREKAIADEI
+161 IADREKAIADEV
-173 LARTTAI
+173 LARTS
-180 DKAIEAEAAA
+180 
-190 RTKDIAAEAKAR
+190 
-202 EDADAAE
+202 
-209 TKARTTAID
+209 AID

-254 EAEAQARDTA
+254 EAEVQARGTA
-264 IFAEATARSNADT
+264 ISYEARARSEADK
-277 ALQTAMNENVK
+277 ALQAAMDKNVT

-320 LIEFTGSEKDA
+320 LIEFTGSEKDTTVA
-331 SVSWKIMRKG
+331 WKIMRKG
-341 VGVTPTALTF
+341 EGVTPTVLTF
-351 KQDGVALVAGLT
+351 KQDGVALSAEL
-363 ASGSINAKV
+363 AANGSINAKV

-385 AEGMKKSASKK
+385 ADGMQKSASKK

-409 ASDAAGLAITKL
+409 ASDAAGLAIAEL
-421 SKYAPLASPA
+421 PKYAPLASPA

-466 MREVQIGQ
+466 MREVQTGQ